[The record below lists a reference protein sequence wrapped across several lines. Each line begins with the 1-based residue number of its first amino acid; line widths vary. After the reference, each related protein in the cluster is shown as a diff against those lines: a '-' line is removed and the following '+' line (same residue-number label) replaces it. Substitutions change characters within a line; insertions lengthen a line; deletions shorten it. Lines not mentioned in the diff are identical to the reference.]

1 MYIFLP
7 QIYSETSQYKLEKEI
22 LFVIELFVL

>member
-7 QIYSETSQYKLEKEI
+7 QIYFQITQYKLEKKFFAI
-22 LFVIELFVL
+22 QFFVL